1 MKLTLRNFLIYTIFT
16 VLFSF
21 ISKAQ
26 PRVGKSINAS
36 IGFASSSSY
45 YIEDYGSQDQLD
57 VMGSGLYVQAEY
69 AWGITS
75 WFGIKPYAATISTKI
90 DGEQFYLDQ
99 PRYKVTTRAL
109 LVGGKARICAPIP
122 WVAPFIEGGIGASFG
137 KFQTFTPAVNYNK
150 NTVLMH
156 IPISF
161 GLAVGRKNN
170 FELAFSGYFHPAA
183 KQSTGVFSA
192 GYNFPID

>member
-1 MKLTLRNFLIYTIFT
+1 MKLTLRNFLIYTILT

-122 WVAPFIEGGIGASFG
+122 WLRLLLKAA
-137 KFQTFTPAVNYNK
+137 
-150 NTVLMH
+150 
-156 IPISF
+156 
-161 GLAVGRKNN
+161 LALHLEN
-170 FELAFSGYFHPAA
+170 FKLLHQPLITIKILF
-183 KQSTGVFSA
+183 
-192 GYNFPID
+192 

>member
-57 VMGSGLYVQAEY
+57 VMGSGLYYKQNML
-69 AWGITS
+69 
-75 WFGIKPYAATISTKI
+75 
-90 DGEQFYLDQ
+90 GE
-99 PRYKVTTRAL
+99 
-109 LVGGKARICAPIP
+109 
-122 WVAPFIEGGIGASFG
+122 
-137 KFQTFTPAVNYNK
+137 
-150 NTVLMH
+150 
-156 IPISF
+156 
-161 GLAVGRKNN
+161 
-170 FELAFSGYFHPAA
+170 
-183 KQSTGVFSA
+183 
-192 GYNFPID
+192 